1 MNATAKNSIAV
12 LLICIAYTSTD
23 EILHSVEE
31 SSEEKW
37 DEIKILKDKKHEKDI
52 INVLDIERHMYM
64 AVAPDPDIIIRT
76 SGETRLS
83 NFLLWQSTDCLLYS
97 PSILWPEI
105 GFRHL
110 VWAIL
115 DFQHNPDN
123 IFEHE
128 CRCFI
133 EKLEPWI
140 LDIHEDEQNSR
151 YRRAFPVED
160 EQNSS
165 YRHFFSSVRFRS
177 CVSGCVS
184 GHYFSDG
191 VGEEDACFWWLCF
204 GCYFP
209 VVSLKKMKS
218 SGGGYGWLDEEDEE

>member
-1 MNATAKNSIAV
+1 MNATAKNSKAV
-12 LLICIAYTSTD
+12 LLVCIAYTSTD

-37 DEIKILKDKKHEKDI
+37 DEIKVLKDKKHEKDI

-83 NFLLWQSTDCLLYS
+83 NFLLWQSTNCLLYS

-115 DFQHNPDN
+115 DFQH
-123 IFEHE
+123 
-128 CRCFI
+128 
-133 EKLEPWI
+133 KLYRAI
-140 LDIHEDEQNSR
+140 LKNGHFGSGLLAKTCSELNESGSKRIIMTLYRDREDSAAN
-151 YRRAFPVED
+151 F
-160 EQNSS
+160 
-165 YRHFFSSVRFRS
+165 
-177 CVSGCVS
+177 
-184 GHYFSDG
+184 
-191 VGEEDACFWWLCF
+191 
-204 GCYFP
+204 
-209 VVSLKKMKS
+209 
-218 SGGGYGWLDEEDEE
+218 